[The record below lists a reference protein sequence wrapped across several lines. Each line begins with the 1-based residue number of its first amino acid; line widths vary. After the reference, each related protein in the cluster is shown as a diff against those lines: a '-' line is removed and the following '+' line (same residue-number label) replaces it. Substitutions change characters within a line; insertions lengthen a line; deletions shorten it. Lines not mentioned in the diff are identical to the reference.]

1 MNIVDNSG
9 KGLAALGRNEDRFMA
24 HVAKG
29 EMVVPPVISDKTKS
43 LIKKE
48 MQAVGLDP
56 KEYEVGQGMSINPIT
71 GQAEFGFLKKLAKSV
86 KKVVKKVA
94 PIAAVIPGPW
104 QPFAAVYQKGNAA
117 LKLAKGEG
125 GLGDIMTVMAGGNQS
140 VFGKDGALKSITS
153 GDFKNIGGGF
163 MDSLGS
169 IGSVTDAAG
178 KTSFNPIGYGKNVL
192 KGMASDQQQGYFGA
206 FGGGTGQ
213 FDVNTGQFVDYV
225 GGPQGFNPLAPKRT
239 VVQQGDSLSKIAA
252 DNNTT
257 VEAIMEANPGITDP
271 NVISAGQTLNMP
283 GGTILNKTGN
293 VIRGVTGIGSEQG
306 PLEGKGPIEYLS
318 AKLLPE
324 SVEQALGTG
333 PGGDGLLSGS
343 GGGGGGYGINPQ
355 MAALALLYGKAVKD
369 AAKKTEGGLTDIRQS
384 IRPDLNPAP
393 VFAGFDLGVRK
404 AAAFGGP
411 IGYGRQYFN
420 GGGIANKDITAI
432 LKDTTWTDQLSPAT
446 KAKITAS
453 QKEAFAKAFKKAR
466 AKGEGTKFMHI
477 DGNNY
482 IAVTKTD
489 LKNKG
494 YKTNELSAYI
504 KNNGKP
510 KGFFEGGLAAIGELD
525 MRNGGESVG
534 PGTGTSDDIP
544 AMLSDG
550 EFVMTAAA
558 NNGAGGF
565 EFNKTKKG
573 IELIASSQPDREQ
586 GVNVMNKLMDTFEK
600 YNASG
605 SMA

>member
-24 HVAKG
+24 HVAQG
-29 EMVVPPVISDKTKS
+29 EMVVPPVISDNTKA
-43 LIKKE
+43 LIRQE
-48 MQAVGLDP
+48 MRAVGLNP
-56 KEYEVGQGMSINPIT
+56 QEYEVGQGMSINPIT
-71 GQAEFGFLKKLAKSV
+71 GQAEFGFLKKLAKNV

-125 GLGDIMTVMAGGNQS
+125 GLGDIMTLMAGGNQKLT
-140 VFGKDGALKSITS
+140 GEGGALKSITS

-169 IGSVTDAAG
+169 IGKVTDAAG
-178 KTSFNPIGYGKNVL
+178 KSSYDLLGYGKNVA

-206 FGGGTGQ
+206 FGGGTGE
-213 FDVNTGQFVDYV
+213 FDVATGTFKNYTDAA
-225 GGPQGFNPLAPKRT
+225 GNPIFNDKFNFMAPDRT
-239 VVQQGDSLSKIAA
+239 VVKSGDTLSQIAQK
-252 DNNTT
+252 NGTT
-257 VEAIMEANPGITDP
+257 VEAIMKANPGITDP
-271 NVISAGQTLNMP
+271 NLISAGQTLNMP
-283 GGTILNKTGN
+283 GGNILQKTGN
-293 VIRGVTGIGSEQG
+293 LIRNTTGIGD
-306 PLEGKGPIEYLS
+306 GKPG
-318 AKLLPE
+318 
-324 SVEQALGTG
+324 ALGLGGEGSFFGMET
-333 PGGDGLLSGS
+333 PGVIKKAGDLLGLGGASGLKDAYGNSGS
-343 GGGGGGYGINPQ
+343 GGGGSGINPQ

-369 AAKKTEGGLTDIRQS
+369 FTKKTEGGLTDIRQS

-411 IGYGRQYFN
+411 IGYGRQNFN
-420 GGGIANKDITAI
+420 K
-432 LKDTTWTDQLSPAT
+432 
-446 KAKITAS
+446 
-453 QKEAFAKAFKKAR
+453 
-466 AKGEGTKFMHI
+466 
-477 DGNNY
+477 
-482 IAVTKTD
+482 
-489 LKNKG
+489 
-494 YKTNELSAYI
+494 
-504 KNNGKP
+504 
-510 KGFFEGGLAAIGELD
+510 GGLAAIGELD
-525 MRNGGESVG
+525 MRNGGESAG

-565 EFNKTKKG
+565 KLNKTKKG
-573 IELIASSQPDREQ
+573 IELIASSKPNRKK
-586 GVNVMNKLMDTFEK
+586 GVDVMNKLMDTFEK

>member
-43 LIKKE
+43 LIRKE

-56 KEYEVGQGMSINPIT
+56 REYEVGQGMSINPIT

-94 PIAAVIPGPW
+94 PVAAVIPGPW

-125 GLGDIMTVMAGGNQS
+125 GLGDIMTIMAGGNQS

-178 KTSFNPIGYGKNVL
+178 KTSFNPIEYGKNVL

-324 SVEQALGTG
+324 SVEKALGTG
-333 PGGDGLLSGS
+333 PGGDGIFS
-343 GGGGGGYGINPQ
+343 GGGGGGSGINPQ

-404 AAAFGGP
+404 AAKFGGP
-411 IGYGRQYFN
+411 IGFRQQFN
-420 GGGIANKDITAI
+420 K
-432 LKDTTWTDQLSPAT
+432 
-446 KAKITAS
+446 
-453 QKEAFAKAFKKAR
+453 
-466 AKGEGTKFMHI
+466 
-477 DGNNY
+477 
-482 IAVTKTD
+482 
-489 LKNKG
+489 
-494 YKTNELSAYI
+494 
-504 KNNGKP
+504 
-510 KGFFEGGLAAIGELD
+510 GGLAAIGELD
-525 MRNGGESVG
+525 MRKGGESVG

-565 EFNKTKKG
+565 KFNKTKKG
-573 IELIASSQPDREQ
+573 IELIASSQPDREK
-586 GVNVMNKLMDTFEK
+586 GVEVMNKLMDTFEK

-605 SMA
+605 SIA

>member
-324 SVEQALGTG
+324 SVEQALNTG
-333 PGGDGLLSGS
+333 PGGDGIFS
-343 GGGGGGYGINPQ
+343 GGGGGGSGINPQ

-384 IRPDLNPAP
+384 VRPDLNPAP

-411 IGYGRQYFN
+411 IGYGRQQFN
-420 GGGIANKDITAI
+420 K
-432 LKDTTWTDQLSPAT
+432 
-446 KAKITAS
+446 
-453 QKEAFAKAFKKAR
+453 
-466 AKGEGTKFMHI
+466 
-477 DGNNY
+477 
-482 IAVTKTD
+482 
-489 LKNKG
+489 
-494 YKTNELSAYI
+494 
-504 KNNGKP
+504 
-510 KGFFEGGLAAIGELD
+510 GGLAAIGELD
-525 MRNGGESVG
+525 MRDGGESVG

>member
-24 HVAKG
+24 HVAQG
-29 EMVVPPVISDKTKS
+29 EMVVPPVISDNTKA
-43 LIKKE
+43 LIRKE
-48 MQAVGLDP
+48 MQAVGLNP
-56 KEYEVGQGMSINPIT
+56 QEYEVGQGMSINPIT
-71 GQAEFGFLKKLAKSV
+71 GQAEFGFLKKLAKNV

-169 IGSVTDAAG
+169 IGKVTDAAG
-178 KTSFNPIGYGKNVL
+178 KSSYDLLGYGKNVA
-192 KGMASDQQQGYFGA
+192 KGMASDQKQGYGGI
-206 FGGGTGQ
+206 FGGGTGK
-213 FDVNTGQFVDYV
+213 FDVNTGQLNSFGYVDAFGNEISASDFASLDPATQKAYSPV
-225 GGPQGFNPLAPKRT
+225 TQGINLTGGQ
-239 VVQQGDSLSKIAA
+239 S
-252 DNNTT
+252 
-257 VEAIMEANPGITDP
+257 ITD
-271 NVISAGQTLNMP
+271 IM
-283 GGTILNKTGN
+283 GGKN
-293 VIRGVTGIGSEQG
+293 
-306 PLEGKGPIEYLS
+306 PIEYAS
-318 AKLLPE
+318 SKLLPQ
-324 SVEQALGTG
+324 SVEDALNTG
-333 PGGDGLLSGS
+333 PGNTNTSSSG
-343 GGGGGGYGINPQ
+343 GINPQ

-369 AAKKTEGGLTDIRQS
+369 FTKKTEGGLTDIRQS

-411 IGYGRQYFN
+411 IGYGRQNFN
-420 GGGIANKDITAI
+420 K
-432 LKDTTWTDQLSPAT
+432 
-446 KAKITAS
+446 
-453 QKEAFAKAFKKAR
+453 
-466 AKGEGTKFMHI
+466 
-477 DGNNY
+477 
-482 IAVTKTD
+482 
-489 LKNKG
+489 
-494 YKTNELSAYI
+494 
-504 KNNGKP
+504 
-510 KGFFEGGLAAIGELD
+510 GGLAAIGELD
-525 MRNGGESVG
+525 MRKGGESAG

-565 EFNKTKKG
+565 KLNKTKKG
-573 IELIASSQPDREQ
+573 IELIASSKPNRKK
-586 GVNVMNKLMDTFEK
+586 GVDVMNKLMDTFEK

-605 SMA
+605 SIA

>member
-56 KEYEVGQGMSINPIT
+56 KEYEVGVGMSINPIT

-94 PIAAVIPGPW
+94 PIASVIPGPW
-104 QPFAAVYQKGNAA
+104 QPFAAVYNKGNAA

-140 VFGKDGALKSITS
+140 VFGEKGALKTITS

-163 MDSLGS
+163 MSSLGD
-169 IGSVTDAAG
+169 IGSVVDKSG
-178 KTSFNPIGYGKNVL
+178 KVSFNPVKYGQNVL
-192 KGMASDQQQGYFGA
+192 KGMASDQQQGYGGI
-206 FGGGTGQ
+206 FGGGTGK
-213 FDVNTGQFVDYV
+213 FDVGTGQFEAF
-225 GGPQGFNPLAPKRT
+225 GPGVSSGYNPFAPKQT
-239 VVQQGDSLSKIAA
+239 VVNQGDTLSKIAA

-257 VEAIMEANPGITDP
+257 VEAIMQANPNITDP

-283 GGTILNKTGN
+283 GGTIFNKAGN
-293 VIRGVTGIGSEQG
+293 LVRGVTGIGGGTPGQSAVGVIEDV
-306 PLEGKGPIEYLS
+306 LTGKTSDPIRS
-318 AKLLPE
+318 
-324 SVEQALGTG
+324 
-333 PGGDGLLSGS
+333 GGLFSGS
-343 GGGGGGYGINPQ
+343 GEGGGGGLNKGVL
-355 MAALALLYGKAVKD
+355 ALAALYGKAVKD
-369 AAKKTEGGLTDIRQS
+369 AAKRTEGGLTDIRQS
-384 IRPDLNPAP
+384 VRPDLNPAP
-393 VFAGFDLGVRK
+393 TFAGFDLGIRK

-411 IGYGRQYFN
+411 IGYGRQQFN
-420 GGGIANKDITAI
+420 K
-432 LKDTTWTDQLSPAT
+432 
-446 KAKITAS
+446 
-453 QKEAFAKAFKKAR
+453 
-466 AKGEGTKFMHI
+466 
-477 DGNNY
+477 
-482 IAVTKTD
+482 
-489 LKNKG
+489 
-494 YKTNELSAYI
+494 
-504 KNNGKP
+504 
-510 KGFFEGGLAAIGELD
+510 GGLAVIQELD
-525 MRNGGESVG
+525 MRQGGESVG

-565 EFNKTKKG
+565 KFNKTKKG
-573 IELIASSQPDREQ
+573 IELIAASKPNRKK
-586 GVNVMNKLMDTFEK
+586 GVDVMSRLMDTFER
-600 YNASG
+600 YNESG

>member
-24 HVAKG
+24 HVAQG
-29 EMVVPPVISDKTKS
+29 EMVVPPVISDNTKA
-43 LIKKE
+43 LIRQE
-48 MQAVGLDP
+48 MRAVGLNP
-56 KEYEVGQGMSINPIT
+56 QEYEVGQGMSINPIT
-71 GQAEFGFLKKLAKSV
+71 GQAEFGFLKKLAKNV

-104 QPFAAVYQKGNAA
+104 TPFAVTYQKGAAA

-169 IGSVTDAAG
+169 IGKVTDAAG
-178 KTSFNPIGYGKNVL
+178 KSSYDLLGYGKNVA
-192 KGMASDQQQGYFGA
+192 KGMASDQKQGYFGA
-206 FGGGTGQ
+206 FGGNTGK
-213 FDVNTGQFVDYV
+213 FDVNTGQFVDFV
-225 GGPQGFNPLAPKRT
+225 GGPQGFNPLAPKQT
-239 VVQQGDSLSKIAA
+239 VVNQGDTLSKIAQK
-252 DNNTT
+252 NGTT
-257 VEAIMEANPGITDP
+257 VEAIMKANPGITDA

-283 GGTILNKTGN
+283 GGNLLQKTGN
-293 VIRGVTGIGSEQG
+293 LIRNTTGIGD
-306 PLEGKGPIEYLS
+306 GKPG
-318 AKLLPE
+318 
-324 SVEQALGTG
+324 ALGLGGEGSFFGMKT
-333 PGGDGLLSGS
+333 PGFIKGIEDAAKGVVGGVAGAGA
-343 GGGGGGYGINPQ
+343 GGGGINPQ

-369 AAKKTEGGLTDIRQS
+369 FTKKTEGGLTDIRQS

-411 IGYGRQYFN
+411 IGYGRQNFN
-420 GGGIANKDITAI
+420 K
-432 LKDTTWTDQLSPAT
+432 
-446 KAKITAS
+446 
-453 QKEAFAKAFKKAR
+453 
-466 AKGEGTKFMHI
+466 
-477 DGNNY
+477 
-482 IAVTKTD
+482 
-489 LKNKG
+489 
-494 YKTNELSAYI
+494 
-504 KNNGKP
+504 
-510 KGFFEGGLAAIGELD
+510 GGLAAIGELD
-525 MRNGGESVG
+525 MRNGGESAG

-565 EFNKTKKG
+565 KLNKTKKG
-573 IELIASSQPDREQ
+573 IELIASSKPNRKK
-586 GVNVMNKLMDTFEK
+586 GVDVMNKLMDTFEK

-605 SMA
+605 SIA

>member
-24 HVAKG
+24 HVAQG
-29 EMVVPPVISDKTKS
+29 EMVVPPVISDNTKA
-43 LIKKE
+43 LIRQE
-48 MQAVGLDP
+48 MRAVGLNP
-56 KEYEVGQGMSINPIT
+56 QEYEVGQGMSINPIT
-71 GQAEFGFLKKLAKSV
+71 GQAEFGFLKKLAKNV

-125 GLGDIMTVMAGGNQS
+125 GLGDIMTLMAGGNQS

-163 MDSLGS
+163 MDSLGK
-169 IGSVTDAAG
+169 IGQVAKRDAAG
-178 KTSFNPIGYGKNVL
+178 NIMKDAAGNTITELAPIAYGSNVL
-192 KGMASDQQQGYFGA
+192 KGMASDQKQGYGGI

-213 FDVNTGQFVDYV
+213 FNVTTGELDSFGFKDVFGNTISASDYAALDPATQKGFSPV
-225 GGPQGFNPLAPKRT
+225 TKGINLTGGK
-239 VVQQGDSLSKIAA
+239 S
-252 DNNTT
+252 
-257 VEAIMEANPGITDP
+257 ITD
-271 NVISAGQTLNMP
+271 IM
-283 GGTILNKTGN
+283 GGKN
-293 VIRGVTGIGSEQG
+293 
-306 PLEGKGPIEYLS
+306 PIEYAS
-318 AKLLPE
+318 SKLLPQ
-324 SVEQALGTG
+324 SVEDALNTG
-333 PGGDGLLSGS
+333 PGNTNTSSSG
-343 GGGGGGYGINPQ
+343 GINPQ

-369 AAKKTEGGLTDIRQS
+369 FTKKTEGGLTDIRQS

-411 IGYGRQYFN
+411 IGYGRQNFN
-420 GGGIANKDITAI
+420 K
-432 LKDTTWTDQLSPAT
+432 
-446 KAKITAS
+446 
-453 QKEAFAKAFKKAR
+453 
-466 AKGEGTKFMHI
+466 
-477 DGNNY
+477 
-482 IAVTKTD
+482 
-489 LKNKG
+489 
-494 YKTNELSAYI
+494 
-504 KNNGKP
+504 
-510 KGFFEGGLAAIGELD
+510 GGLAAIGELD
-525 MRNGGESVG
+525 MRKGGESAG

-565 EFNKTKKG
+565 KLNKTKKG
-573 IELIASSQPDREQ
+573 IELIASSKPNRQK
-586 GVNVMNKLMDTFEK
+586 GVDVMNKLMDTFEK

-605 SMA
+605 SIA

>member
-24 HVAKG
+24 HVAQG
-29 EMVVPPVISDKTKS
+29 EMVVPPVISDNTKA
-43 LIKKE
+43 LIRKE
-48 MQAVGLDP
+48 MQAVGLNP
-56 KEYEVGQGMSINPIT
+56 QEYEVGQGMSINPIT
-71 GQAEFGFLKKLAKSV
+71 GQAEFGFLKKLAKNV

-169 IGSVTDAAG
+169 IGKVTDAAG
-178 KTSFNPIGYGKNVL
+178 KSSYDLLGYGKNVA
-192 KGMASDQQQGYFGA
+192 KGMASDQKQGYGGI
-206 FGGGTGQ
+206 FGGGTGK
-213 FDVNTGQFVDYV
+213 FDVNTGELNSFGYVDAFGNEISASDFASLDPATQKAYSPV
-225 GGPQGFNPLAPKRT
+225 TQGINLTGGQ
-239 VVQQGDSLSKIAA
+239 S
-252 DNNTT
+252 
-257 VEAIMEANPGITDP
+257 ITD
-271 NVISAGQTLNMP
+271 IM
-283 GGTILNKTGN
+283 GGKN
-293 VIRGVTGIGSEQG
+293 
-306 PLEGKGPIEYLS
+306 PIEYAS
-318 AKLLPE
+318 SKLLPQ
-324 SVEQALGTG
+324 SVEDALNTG
-333 PGGDGLLSGS
+333 PGNTNTSSSG
-343 GGGGGGYGINPQ
+343 GINPQ

-369 AAKKTEGGLTDIRQS
+369 FTKKTEGGLTDIRQS

-411 IGYGRQYFN
+411 IGYGRQNFN
-420 GGGIANKDITAI
+420 K
-432 LKDTTWTDQLSPAT
+432 
-446 KAKITAS
+446 
-453 QKEAFAKAFKKAR
+453 
-466 AKGEGTKFMHI
+466 
-477 DGNNY
+477 
-482 IAVTKTD
+482 
-489 LKNKG
+489 
-494 YKTNELSAYI
+494 
-504 KNNGKP
+504 
-510 KGFFEGGLAAIGELD
+510 GGLAAIGELD
-525 MRNGGESVG
+525 MRKGGESAG

-565 EFNKTKKG
+565 KLNKTKKG
-573 IELIASSQPDREQ
+573 IELIASSKPNRKK
-586 GVNVMNKLMDTFEK
+586 GVDVMNKLMDTFEK

-605 SMA
+605 SIA

>member
-24 HVAKG
+24 HVAQG
-29 EMVVPPVISDKTKS
+29 EMVVPPVISDNTKA
-43 LIKKE
+43 LIRQE
-48 MQAVGLDP
+48 MRAVGLNP
-56 KEYEVGQGMSINPIT
+56 QEYEVGQGMSINPIT

-169 IGSVTDAAG
+169 IGKVKDAAG
-178 KTSFNPIGYGKNVL
+178 KSSYDLLGYGKNVA
-192 KGMASDQQQGYFGA
+192 KGMASDQKQGYFGA
-206 FGGGTGQ
+206 FGGNTGK
-213 FDVNTGQFVDYV
+213 FDVNTGQFVDFV
-225 GGPQGFNPLAPKRT
+225 GGPQGFNPLAPKQT
-239 VVQQGDSLSKIAA
+239 VVQPGDNLTKIADA
-252 DNNTT
+252 NNMT
-257 VEAIMEANPGITDP
+257 VDELKAGNNLTSDVIQPGQ
-271 NVISAGQTLNMP
+271 VLQTKGN
-283 GGTILNKTGN
+283 ILTKTGDL
-293 VIRGVTGIGSEQG
+293 IRSTTGIGD
-306 PLEGKGPIEYLS
+306 GKPG
-318 AKLLPE
+318 
-324 SVEQALGTG
+324 ALGLGGEGSFFGMET
-333 PGGDGLLSGS
+333 PGVIKKAGDLLGLGGASGLKDAYGNSGS
-343 GGGGGGYGINPQ
+343 GGGGSGINPQ

-369 AAKKTEGGLTDIRQS
+369 FTKKTEGGLTDIRQS

-411 IGYGRQYFN
+411 IGYGRQNFN
-420 GGGIANKDITAI
+420 K
-432 LKDTTWTDQLSPAT
+432 
-446 KAKITAS
+446 
-453 QKEAFAKAFKKAR
+453 
-466 AKGEGTKFMHI
+466 
-477 DGNNY
+477 
-482 IAVTKTD
+482 
-489 LKNKG
+489 
-494 YKTNELSAYI
+494 
-504 KNNGKP
+504 
-510 KGFFEGGLAAIGELD
+510 GGLAAIGELD

-565 EFNKTKKG
+565 KFNKTKKG
-573 IELIASSQPDREQ
+573 IELIASSKPNRQK
-586 GVNVMNKLMDTFEK
+586 GVDVMNKLMDTFEK

-605 SMA
+605 SIA

>member
-56 KEYEVGQGMSINPIT
+56 KEYEVGVGMSINPIT

-94 PIAAVIPGPW
+94 PIASVIPGPW

-125 GLGDIMTVMAGGNQS
+125 GLGDIMTVMAGGSQS

-163 MDSLGS
+163 GSALSNIGQVDKLDSLGNV
-169 IGSVTDAAG
+169 IEGETVFNPLRYGQEIG
-178 KTSFNPIGYGKNVL
+178 KTYGENQRQGYGGIFSDVGGADTMGGQAFDTFTSAGNPVGSIMNAAYTPGMDGQMVMASGQSGDDGFLDYTKQNFIEGQQRQRADGQVEALHKDGNYYTMDEARQYYNVL
-192 KGMASDQQQGYFGA
+192 KETDQLSGPITQGRVSGKQSGQSVIGLIEDMIKGKSSSVPDHFIGVPGMKNVQRAIAKNIPEFKTREGETGSPLIPQSIKNIASSASD
-206 FGGGTGQ
+206 
-213 FDVNTGQFVDYV
+213 
-225 GGPQGFNPLAPKRT
+225 
-239 VVQQGDSLSKIAA
+239 SL
-252 DNNTT
+252 
-257 VEAIMEANPGITDP
+257 
-271 NVISAGQTLNMP
+271 QT
-283 GGTILNKTGN
+283 
-293 VIRGVTGIGSEQG
+293 
-306 PLEGKGPIEYLS
+306 
-318 AKLLPE
+318 
-324 SVEQALGTG
+324 
-333 PGGDGLLSGS
+333 GS
-343 GGGGGGYGINPQ
+343 GGGGLNA
-355 MAALALLYGKAVKD
+355 AALAMAALYGKAVKD
-369 AAKKTEGGLTDIRQS
+369 ASKKTEGGLTDIRQS

-393 VFAGFDLGVRK
+393 VFGGFDLGVRK
-404 AAAFGGP
+404 AAKFGGP
-411 IGYGRQYFN
+411 IGFRQQFN
-420 GGGIANKDITAI
+420 K
-432 LKDTTWTDQLSPAT
+432 
-446 KAKITAS
+446 
-453 QKEAFAKAFKKAR
+453 
-466 AKGEGTKFMHI
+466 
-477 DGNNY
+477 
-482 IAVTKTD
+482 
-489 LKNKG
+489 
-494 YKTNELSAYI
+494 
-504 KNNGKP
+504 
-510 KGFFEGGLAAIGELD
+510 GGLAAIGELD
-525 MRNGGESVG
+525 MRDGGESVG